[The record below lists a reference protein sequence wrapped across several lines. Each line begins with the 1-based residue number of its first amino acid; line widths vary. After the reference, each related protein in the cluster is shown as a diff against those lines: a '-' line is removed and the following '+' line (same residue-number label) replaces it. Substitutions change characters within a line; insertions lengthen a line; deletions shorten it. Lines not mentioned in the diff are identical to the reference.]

1 MQVLWVGNLK
11 TPFEDYAPI
20 KYINLDAAE
29 PSTAEN
35 RAITVRLTKEPHR
48 KVQQVSFWFS
58 LGECGI
64 KAGISMSRKK
74 SLTKLKKNG
83 KEKYEVWWAIREVSL
98 FFF

>member
-74 SLTKLKKNG
+74 SLTKLKKM
-83 KEKYEVWWAIREVSL
+83 EKKNMKCGGQSEKSVC
-98 FFF
+98 FF